1 MASPGVDPNSLTAL
15 QIMQYNIGLTNPLD
29 ISNRAANDKGF
40 LVDYTKITNNFIT
53 KKTERG
59 TASSPILGT
68 NTDWTKVGL
77 TTDNSGNI
85 GYMFKSRI
93 LEAAGSA
100 LDDNQKIE
108 LNKVVV
114 KINNRINNIL
124 NSPDGIDRIFRY
136 KSQYVAGDGSKICEG
151 GPTAFFRFLFD
162 FAIPSKV
169 SIRNDILEFPTAG
182 TANGQCFKVYPSGAS
197 YSHPP
202 KWSFPSGFPL
212 KQRMACYIC
221 DVPLNLGKIFPPSL
235 TRKKYAV
242 RTFISFYRR
251 NIILGFMVEC
261 YKCI

>member
-1 MASPGVDPNSLTAL
+1 MASPGVDPNSLTKL

-29 ISNRAANDKGF
+29 ISIPAANAKGI
-40 LVDYTKITNNFIT
+40 LVDYTKIRNNFIS
-53 KKTERG
+53 KTTDRG

-68 NTDWTKVGL
+68 NEDWQQVGL
-77 TTDNSGNI
+77 TTETTGNI

-93 LEAAGSA
+93 LEAVGTA

-108 LNKVVV
+108 LNKVAD

-169 SIRNDILEFPTAG
+169 SIRNDILEFP
-182 TANGQCFKVYPSGAS
+182 
-197 YSHPP
+197 
-202 KWSFPSGFPL
+202 
-212 KQRMACYIC
+212 
-221 DVPLNLGKIFPPSL
+221 
-235 TRKKYAV
+235 
-242 RTFISFYRR
+242 
-251 NIILGFMVEC
+251 
-261 YKCI
+261 